1 MVRAVY
7 AGTFDPVT
15 FGHLDVI
22 ERASKVFDELVITTT
37 ENVNKTAFF
46 TRDERLALLQATLDA
61 KPGIEV
67 RPFDG
72 LLVDFAR
79 EIGAKVLVRGLR
91 AASDFE
97 YEFEMAM
104 MNRELW
110 PEIEIVFFVTRPRY
124 MFVSSTL
131 IREIAGK
138 GGDISPFVPPPVQD
152 AIITKLGHR
161 ETGV

>member
-1 MVRAVY
+1 MIKAVY

-15 FGHLDVI
+15 FGHLDII
-22 ERASKVFDELVITTT
+22 ERASRVFDQLVITTT
-37 ENVNKTAFF
+37 ENVNKDSFF
-46 TRDERLALLQATLDA
+46 TRDERLELLRATLDA

-67 RPFDG
+67 LPFDG

-79 EIGAKVLVRGLR
+79 EIGAQVLVRGLR

-110 PEIEIVFFVTRPRY
+110 PQIEIVFFVTRPRY

-138 GGDISPFVPPPVQD
+138 GGDISPFVPQPVQD
-152 AIITKLGHR
+152 AIITKLGQR
-161 ETGV
+161 